1 MQEDEKRAGQERL
14 LAAIV
19 ALLVDAR
26 TSTDREV
33 DLKSEV
39 LLAGVGLSAAEIAPL
54 VGKQPNAVRMTL
66 SRARKGAQ

>member
-1 MQEDEKRAGQERL
+1 VQEDEKRAGQERL